1 MNSASIVDLLSGAAL
16 AFAPVRQL
24 ITRRRCWRVA
34 RMRGEAPDDRER
46 QQIEAARDFVL
57 NDLVRWNLWEALST
71 ATGVFLLV
79 TALLLELRG
88 G

>member
-1 MNSASIVDLLSGAAL
+1 MNSASIVALLSGAAL

-24 ITRRRCWRVA
+24 ITRRRYWRVA
-34 RMRGEAPDDRER
+34 RIGTELPDERER

-57 NDLVRWNLWEALST
+57 NDFVRWNLWEALST
-71 ATGVFLLV
+71 VAGVVLLV
-79 TALLLELRG
+79 TALMLELRG